1 MKSIKLPN
9 DLIPNLSEQIIT
21 YDYLSTQEV
30 SKQQVSLNQN
40 AFSFLIEGTKE
51 VVHNNSN
58 VAIDNSKFILMKAG
72 HCLMT
77 ERLSTINNYRSILL
91 FFTNEAIL
99 NFLLKNNIP
108 HNNTVNRHSV
118 HTFNYDDFIRRFAF
132 SLLDINKLNNPTK
145 KKLLTIKLEEILLY
159 LVELYGTDFLLSFTI
174 NNNHQTQRFT
184 QTIESNLLNK
194 LTLNELAFLC
204 NMSLS
209 SFKREFKKHYA
220 ESPSRWFQSKR
231 LEYAHTLLNQKN
243 KTTSE
248 IYLEVGYENMS
259 SFIQAYKAKY
269 GNTPKQLHKQ

>member
-1 MKSIKLPN
+1 MKSIRLPQ
-9 DLIPNLSEQIIT
+9 DLVPTLSEQIII

-30 SKQQVSLNQN
+30 SKQQVSLSQN
-40 AFSFLIEGTKE
+40 TFSFLIEGTKE
-51 VVHNNSN
+51 VVHNNAN
-58 VAIDNSKFILMKAG
+58 VAIDSSKFILMQAG

-99 NFLLKNNIP
+99 NFLIKNNIP
-108 HNNTVNRHSV
+108 YNNIANHNSV

-145 KKLLTIKLEEILLY
+145 NKLLTLKLEEILLY
-159 LVELYGTDFLLSFTI
+159 LIELYSVDFLLSFTI
-174 NNNHQTQRFT
+174 NNNNQIQKFT
-184 QTIESNLLNK
+184 QTIESNILNK

-231 LEYAHTLLNQKN
+231 LEYAHTLLSQKN
-243 KTTSE
+243 KTVSE
-248 IYLEVGYENMS
+248 IYLEIGYESAS

-269 GNTPKQLHKQ
+269 GTTPTQHRKK